1 MKYSLFLILGL
12 LLLIPINEA
21 FAENP
26 QITIS
31 NSGNAKIV
39 EHFSPKSTVSNIVVD
54 AISNNIS
61 NIIAVDKKGIFLD
74 TSVQDSSIKIA
85 TLGATSVKLSYHA
98 EIISNDSGL
107 WKISYSSNKNSYL
120 ILPTLANIIS
130 VNNIPLDII
139 DDVITMPPGQISVS
153 YTLREVSAQDFLVY
167 VGEIQYTIQIL
178 TGSTIENFIHS
189 DKKISFNVDDNMPIL
204 LIIPNSIIS
213 ELLEV
218 TLNSD
223 LINYQNYF
231 QNNDEFWLR
240 IEPTSSGQI
249 QILEKIPMLQISQT
263 NEQKG
268 GGCLIATATYGSEL
282 APQVQQLRELRDNKL
297 LQTESG
303 ASFMNTFNDFYYSFS
318 PIIADYERENTIF
331 KEIVKI
337 AITPM
342 ISSLSILNYVDM
354 DSESEVLGYGISL
367 IILNLAMYLG
377 VPAVVIVGIRKRF

>member
-1 MKYSLFLILGL
+1 MKYSFFIVLGF

-54 AISNNIS
+54 TISNNIS
-61 NIIAVDKKGIFLD
+61 NIIAVDEKGVLLD

-107 WKISYSSNKNSYL
+107 WKISYTSNKNSYL
-120 ILPTLANIIS
+120 ILPTLANIVS
-130 VNNIPLDII
+130 VNNIPLDIV

-167 VGEIQYTIQIL
+167 TGEMQYTIQIL
-178 TGSTIENFIHS
+178 TGSTIENFVHS
-189 DKKISFNVDDNMPIL
+189 EKKISFNVDDNIPIL
-204 LIIPNSIIS
+204 VIIPNSILS
-213 ELLEV
+213 EPLEV
-218 TLNSD
+218 SLNSNLLD
-223 LINYQNYF
+223 YQNYF

-240 IEPTSSGQI
+240 IEPTESGQI
-249 QILEKIPMLQISQT
+249 QILEKIPTLQISQT

-268 GGCLIATATYGSEL
+268 GGCLIATATFGSEL

-303 ASFMNTFNDFYYSFS
+303 TSFMNTFNDLYYSFS
-318 PIIADYERENTIF
+318 PVIADYERENLVF
-331 KEIVKI
+331 REVVKL

-342 ISSLSILNYVDM
+342 ITSLSILNYVDM
-354 DSESEVLGYGISL
+354 NSEVQVLGYGISL
-367 IILNLAMYLG
+367 ILLNVGMYVG
-377 VPAVVIVGIRKRF
+377 IPAIVIVGIRNRF

>member
-1 MKYSLFLILGL
+1 MKYSFFIVLGF

-54 AISNNIS
+54 TISNNIS
-61 NIIAVDKKGIFLD
+61 NIIAVDEKGVLLD

-107 WKISYSSNKNSYL
+107 WKISYTSNKNSYL
-120 ILPTLANIIS
+120 ILPTLANIVS
-130 VNNIPLDII
+130 VNNIPLDIV

-167 VGEIQYTIQIL
+167 TGEMQYTIQIL
-178 TGSTIENFIHS
+178 TGSTIENFVHS
-189 DKKISFNVDDNMPIL
+189 EKKISFNVDDNIPIL
-204 LIIPNSIIS
+204 VIIPNSILS
-213 ELLEV
+213 EPLEV
-218 TLNSD
+218 SLNSNLLD
-223 LINYQNYF
+223 YQNYF

-240 IEPTSSGQI
+240 IEPTESGQI
-249 QILEKIPMLQISQT
+249 QILEKIPTLQISQT

-268 GGCLIATATYGSEL
+268 GGCLIATATFGSEL

-303 ASFMNTFNDFYYSFS
+303 TSFMNTFNDLYYSFS
-318 PIIADYERENTIF
+318 PVIADYERENLVF
-331 KEIVKI
+331 REVVKL
-337 AITPM
+337 AINPM
-342 ISSLSILNYVDM
+342 ITSLSILNYVDM
-354 DSESEVLGYGISL
+354 NSEVQVLGYGISL
-367 IILNLAMYLG
+367 ILLNVGMYVG
-377 VPAVVIVGIRKRF
+377 IPAIVIVGIRNRF